1 MTGIGKIA
9 EWFRKTYDRLL
20 ALVILMVLLLAL
32 VMLGLQ
38 AQSLKNDQALFDRE
52 LQALSP
58 RFEKAKSGDR
68 RLFDAATN
76 LLNSPFQTGQWAT
89 RLLVPELRVR
99 CVNCERPIPYAA
111 KDCVFCQ
118 KTQPDA
124 VVVADKDKD
133 GMLDDWEE
141 KFQLNPLDP
150 DDAKADPDQDGFSNK
165 EEFDFRTNPKNT
177 DDHPPALA
185 KVVVEKI
192 QPISFRLIFKG
203 TSRLSGKTVFQVNL
217 RSGERTWWPS
227 LGEEVEGFKV
237 VEYSENGA
245 DGPLLT
251 LQRGEKRIPLIKGRE
266 VPRNEYEVTLRST
279 IDDKK
284 YVARVESEFEL
295 KGIKYRVNKV
305 DMEGVRVL
313 IHDPSRNVDVW
324 IERQVSAPKTE
335 ETGTSVP

>member
-1 MTGIGKIA
+1 MTGRGIV
-9 EWFRKTYDRLL
+9 EWFRKVYDRLL
-20 ALVILMVLLLAL
+20 ALAMLAALLVAL
-32 VMLGLQ
+32 VMLATQ
-38 AQSLKNDQALFDRE
+38 AQSLKNDQIRFDRDLQQLTPRYEKARAEGRALFE
-52 LQALSP
+52 
-58 RFEKAKSGDR
+58 
-68 RLFDAATN
+68 AAVQM
-76 LLNSPFQTGQWAT
+76 LNAPFQTGQWAS
-89 RLLVPELRVR
+89 RLLIPELRVR
-99 CVNCERPIPYAA
+99 CVNCERPIPYVA
-111 KDCVFCQ
+111 KECTFCQ
-118 KTQPDA
+118 KAQPEA
-124 VVVADKDKD
+124 VVVTDKDKD

-141 KFQLNPLDP
+141 KYQFNPLDP
-150 DDAKADPDQDGFSNK
+150 DDAKADPDQDGFTNK
-165 EEFDFRTNPKNT
+165 EEFDFRTHPRKT
-177 DDHPPALA
+177 EEHPPALA

-227 LGEEVEGFKV
+227 LGDDVEGFKV
-237 VEYSENGA
+237 VEYSENGS

-305 DMEGVRVL
+305 DTEGGRVL
-313 IHDPSRNVDVW
+313 IHDPSRNLDVW
-324 IERQVSAPKTE
+324 IERQIASPKAE
-335 ETGTSVP
+335 EPVPSVP